1 MNEIYYIKPHRSLL
15 RTLKLE
21 FGKIRNTYLLRIIE
35 GEITRNKGKSEFPP
49 IEEVYYEKKGMLKKV
64 YEMSKQLSEEKW
76 NLKTKE
82 KNTKH

>member
-1 MNEIYYIKPHRSLL
+1 MNELYYIKPYGSLL
-15 RTLKLE
+15 RTLRLE

-49 IEEVYYEKKGMLKKV
+49 IEEVYYDKKGMLKKV
-64 YEMSKQLSEEKW
+64 SEMSKQLSGEKW
-76 NLKTKE
+76 NLKTKL